1 MGQDRLKSY
10 IHESTLA
17 LDRGRILLLTMRLYE
32 GMAIEDSI
40 YEKLTVQ
47 IRVQK
52 LCTRR

>member
-32 GMAIEDSI
+32 GMAIEDFDI
-40 YEKLTVQ
+40 
-47 IRVQK
+47 
-52 LCTRR
+52 